1 MNMLRQIW
9 IVSALN
15 FRSLRGRLWQSLVIV
30 VGMACVIGVLLSM
43 LSMTEG
49 LHSAYL
55 NTGDPRAV
63 FVISAGAQY
72 EGAGSI
78 SRDKARI
85 IMDTPGIAKLAD
97 GAAIAEPG
105 LEVSVPGR
113 LRKNGA
119 RAGIIL
125 RGMGSKGAALRQE
138 FHMVAGRMFHPGR
151 HELIVG
157 VHAKDQFEGAAVG
170 DKVVL
175 PDGEWPIVGAY
186 STGDLRDGELFGDAE
201 TLMLSV
207 RHKTYNSVLLRL
219 ESPGGLPAFRRALKA
234 NPALNIDVMTLHD
247 WNVKRSADFNQF
259 FRIIV
264 YGVGILLATGA
275 LFGCFN
281 TMYSAVAARSRE
293 IATLRALGY
302 GGLPVAVSVILEA
315 GVLSVAGALIGAA
328 FAWARYDGVIDGF
341 GGDIFRMIV
350 SPGMIGI
357 AILWAIAV
365 AFLGGILPSIQAA
378 RRPVSDALRAT

>member
-1 MNMLRQIW
+1 MNTLRQIW

-15 FRSLRGRLWQSLVIV
+15 FRSLRSRLWQSLVIV

-49 LHSAYL
+49 LHNAYL
-55 NTGDPRAV
+55 NTGDPRNV
-63 FVISAGAQY
+63 FVISSGALS

-85 IMDTPGIAKLAD
+85 IMDVPGIAKAPD
-97 GAAIAEPG
+97 GSAIADPG
-105 LEVSVPGR
+105 LALNVPAR
-113 LRKNGA
+113 LLNGA
-119 RAGIIL
+119 RASINL
-125 RGMGSKGAALRQE
+125 RGMGAKGVMLRPE
-138 FHMVAGRMFHPGR
+138 FHLVRGRMFRPGT

-157 VHAKDQFEGAAVG
+157 IHARDRFRGTAVG
-170 DKVVL
+170 DKVIL

-186 STGDLRDGELFGDAE
+186 ATGDLRDGEMFGDTE
-201 TLMLSV
+201 TVMLSA
-207 RHKTYNSVLLRL
+207 RRKAYNSVLLRL
-219 ESPGGLPAFRRALKA
+219 DSPGGFAAFAHALKA
-234 NPALNIDVMTLHD
+234 NPALNVDVMPLHD
-247 WNVKRSADFNQF
+247 WNAKRSASFTQF
-259 FRIIV
+259 FRTIV
-264 YGVGILLATGA
+264 YGVGILLAIGA

-281 TMYSAVAARSRE
+281 TMYSAVASRRSE

-315 GVLSVAGALIGAA
+315 GALSAAGAAVGAA

-341 GGDIFRMIV
+341 GSDIFRMIV
-350 SPGMIGI
+350 SPAMIGM
-357 AILWAIAV
+357 AMLWAIAV
-365 AFLGGILPSIQAA
+365 AFLGGVLPSIQAA